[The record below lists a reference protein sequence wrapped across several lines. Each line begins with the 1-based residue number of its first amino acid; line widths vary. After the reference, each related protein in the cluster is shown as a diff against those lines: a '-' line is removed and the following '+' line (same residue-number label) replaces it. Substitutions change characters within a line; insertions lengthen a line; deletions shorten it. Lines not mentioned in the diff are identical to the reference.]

1 MPIIKSCAYC
11 GKEIKVAKE
20 IIQETGNSLNP
31 IVKCIGTNN
40 YTLQVGIFKNKQSEL
55 YYRESRVQ
63 NEGFVWFI
71 CEEKTGYFTSNSQL
85 LFLEM
90 ELKQGLSRE
99 DYENETMDFF
109 NYLERYDAYLRQKLL
124 LQNI

>member
-1 MPIIKSCAYC
+1 M
-11 GKEIKVAKE
+11 
-20 IIQETGNSLNP
+20 QH
-31 IVKCIGTNN
+31 
-40 YTLQVGIFKNKQSEL
+40 
-55 YYRESRVQ
+55 
-63 NEGFVWFI
+63 EGFAWFI

-109 NYLERYDAYLRQKLL
+109 YYLERYDAYLQQKLL
-124 LQNI
+124 LQNIE